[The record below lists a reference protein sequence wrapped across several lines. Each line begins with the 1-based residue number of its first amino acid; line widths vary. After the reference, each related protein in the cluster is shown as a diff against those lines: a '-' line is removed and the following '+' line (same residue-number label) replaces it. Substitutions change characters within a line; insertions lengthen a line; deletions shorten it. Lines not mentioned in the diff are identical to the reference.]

1 MTATGWGRVL
11 DCLMVILLPLLMAY
25 SLVGEEV
32 HEWLGVATL
41 LLFLGHHGLNWHWY
55 PTLLKGRWTAA
66 RVFQAAVNV
75 VLLLSMLGLMMSGM
89 MLSRYVFF
97 FLPRHG
103 GQEFARTLHMLSSY
117 WGFCIMG
124 LHLGLHWRAVM
135 AWAGNR
141 GKKRSAL
148 GISLPRIAGLL
159 AAGYGVYSFFRH
171 EIWLYLFLRSHFVFF
186 DFSIPLARYLL
197 DYAAILAAFVWL
209 GHYASRLL
217 QMVGRKSSC
226 TPNP

>member
-1 MTATGWGRVL
+1 MTVTGWRRVL

-55 PTLLKGRWTAA
+55 PALLKGRWTAA
-66 RVFQAAVNV
+66 RAFQAAVNA
-75 VLLLSMLGLMMSGM
+75 VLLLAMLGLMMGGM

-97 FLPRHG
+97 FLPRRG

-124 LHLGLHWRAVM
+124 LHLGLHWRTVM
-135 AWAGNR
+135 AWAG
-141 GKKRSAL
+141 KVKPSAAHPALLRS
-148 GISLPRIAGLL
+148 AGLL
-159 AAGYGVYSFFRH
+159 TAGYGVYAFFKR
-171 EIWLYLFLRSHFVFF
+171 EMWLYLFLRSHFVFF
-186 DFSIPLARYLL
+186 DFSEPLVMYLL

-217 QMVGRKSSC
+217 QVVGRKSSC
-226 TPNP
+226 TPDP